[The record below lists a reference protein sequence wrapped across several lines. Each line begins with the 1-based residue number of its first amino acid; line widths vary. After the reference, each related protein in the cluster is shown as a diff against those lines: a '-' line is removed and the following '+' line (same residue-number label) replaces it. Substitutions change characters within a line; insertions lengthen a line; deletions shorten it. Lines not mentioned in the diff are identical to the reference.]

1 MQVSGLANAFQSE
14 RELARLETGVQVALV
29 VMAGFSH
36 CDQGPY
42 TQVSAPANAFQS
54 ERKST
59 RFLR

>member
-42 TQVSAPANAFQS
+42 TQVSGLASAFIGA
-54 ERKST
+54 
-59 RFLR
+59 